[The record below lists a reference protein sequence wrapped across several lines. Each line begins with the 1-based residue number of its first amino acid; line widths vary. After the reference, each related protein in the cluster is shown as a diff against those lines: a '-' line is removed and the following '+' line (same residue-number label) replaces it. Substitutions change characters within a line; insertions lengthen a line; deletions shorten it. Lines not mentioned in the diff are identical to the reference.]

1 MITGRNIPAN
11 QTKAEALAQQQ
22 NEEIRLLQ
30 LKPLSA
36 DIRKV
41 VGPKMSERDLIAL
54 SAEVITLC
62 DDKAQAKEQVILH
75 GVDSLLVKDVI
86 EAACPTP

>member
-1 MITGRNIPAN
+1 
-11 QTKAEALAQQQ
+11 
-22 NEEIRLLQ
+22 
-30 LKPLSA
+30 
-36 DIRKV
+36 
-41 VGPKMSERDLIAL
+41 
-54 SAEVITLC
+54 VITLC